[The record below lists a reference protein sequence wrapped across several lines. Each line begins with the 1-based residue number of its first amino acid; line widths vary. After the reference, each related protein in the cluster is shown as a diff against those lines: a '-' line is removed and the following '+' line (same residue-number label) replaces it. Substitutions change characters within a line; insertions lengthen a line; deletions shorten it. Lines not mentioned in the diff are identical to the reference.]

1 MSTVRTPH
9 PEPEA
14 LAAFAE
20 ARIDAAART
29 AIVDHLAVC
38 RACLEDVSLAMTAAA
53 EERGAEEPEE
63 ARERPVLQ
71 NRWYRNRWLYAAAAA
86 IAIALLVP
94 LMRESS
100 RRSPVEALVA
110 LAPRSARAVEPRL
123 SGGFAWAP
131 YRGPAR
137 AGEGGIDAG
146 QLKLGGAAGELV
158 ERAEHDRSRE
168 AQHAAGVAMVL
179 VDKPAEALARLETA
193 ARAGNDARIWS
204 DLAAARYAAAVSLGR
219 TSLLPDALA
228 ATDAALRIDATS
240 AEALFN
246 RALILEK
253 LGLSSEARRAW
264 ERYLAVDSTSD
275 WAKEARARL
284 ADLPPSTRSSRFER
298 DQPLFERAAA
308 DGDTARVRE
317 LTGRYPQQARTFGEA
332 EYLGRWAALYEQK
345 NAEAGRWLRI
355 ARGIGAALAAT
366 SGESLL
372 DESVRAIDTAS
383 PSQRDALAAAHLA
396 YRRGRIAHSRVDE
409 ATAERELRAAAGL
422 FESGGSPMALMARYY
437 AASARL
443 GQNDTADARAELEAI
458 RVESDPHPRFLACG
472 AHVRWELARTHMLDD
487 DWAGAATVLQ
497 QGGAMFH
504 RGGERASESF
514 VEAMHANALTSLGR
528 LDDAWNA
535 RLRAFTALSAEGH
548 SDMLATTVTGAL
560 REEMRAGRNDAAL
573 ALARLDFGSVRPVVA
588 IAVLIDRALLES
600 IAGNEAAALQ
610 SVTSAEA
617 AARTIPDAAL
627 RERALADIAV
637 ARGAAD
643 GDARRA
649 MASLTRAIDF
659 FQRHAMTADLP
670 EPLLLRARAAMRL
683 EDPVAAL
690 RDLDAGITA
699 LERHRGEAMGTGVLD
714 AERALFTEAIQLL
727 LDRGDAASAF
737 AYAERARG
745 APNTLAAMQQ
755 RLAGTATV
763 LLEMVVLPHEVA
775 TFAVAADDAVVARKP
790 LTASPYEQLVEP
802 FESLL
807 ARAELVVFVPDRS
820 MENMAFAAL
829 YDTRRKQRLIER
841 FEIAIAASGAS
852 LQRRT
857 IEPLRTAVALAL
869 PSNDLARLPEI
880 EAELVD
886 VGAAYPNTRRASRA
900 TLAELR
906 NARADVV
913 HIAGHTMREQG
924 AGDQAL
930 VFADGRASWKAIA
943 AMAPLQARLVVLA
956 ACETLRRPEAAH
968 TRALS
973 LGGAFAAAGAHDV
986 VGTLTPINDREARVL
1001 FRALH
1006 RHIAAGASPAAA
1018 LRATQLEGLRSGSRA
1033 WESVALLTA
1042 SAGGGPAGIAPAGR
1056 SGEKG

>member
-20 ARIDAAART
+20 GRLDAAART
-29 AIVDHLAVC
+29 AVVDHLAVC
-38 RACLEDVSLAMTAAA
+38 RACLGDVSLAMTAAE
-53 EERGAEEPEE
+53 EERGAVKPEE
-63 ARERPVLQ
+63 EGARLLQ
-71 NRWYRNRWLYAAAAA
+71 GRWYRSRWLYAAAAA
-86 IAIALLVP
+86 IAIALVVP
-94 LMRESS
+94 FLRESA
-100 RRSPVEALVA
+100 RRSPVESLVA

-131 YRGPAR
+131 YHGPAR
-137 AGEGGIDAG
+137 AGEGGIDAA

-158 ERAEHDRSRE
+158 ERAEHDRSPE
-168 AQHAAGVAMVL
+168 AQHAAGVALVL

-193 ARAGNDARIWS
+193 ARAGKDARIWS

-219 TSLLPDALA
+219 TSLLPEALA
-228 ATDAALRIDATS
+228 ATDAALRIDPRS

-264 ERYLAVDSTSD
+264 ERYLAVDATSE

-284 ADLPPSTRSSRFER
+284 AELPQSTRSSRFER
-298 DQPLFERAAA
+298 DQPLLERAAA

-332 EYLGRWAALYEQK
+332 EYLGRWAALHEQK
-345 NAEAGRWLRI
+345 NAEADRWLRI

-372 DESVRAIDTAS
+372 HEAVRAIDAAS
-383 PSQRDALAAAHLA
+383 PSQRDTLATAHVA

-409 ATAERELRAAAGL
+409 ATAERELRTAAGL
-422 FESGGSPMALMARYY
+422 FASAGSPMALMARYY
-437 AASARL
+437 AESARL
-443 GQNDTADARAELEAI
+443 GQNDTAGARAELEAI
-458 RVESDPHPRFLACG
+458 RLDSDAHPRFLACG

-487 DWAGAATVLQ
+487 DWAGAATVLEQ
-497 QGGAMFH
+497 AGAMFN

-514 VEAMHANALTSLGR
+514 VEAMHANALTFLGR

-535 RLRAFTALSAEGH
+535 RVRAFAALSAEGH

-560 REEMRAGRNDAAL
+560 REEIRAGRNDAAL
-573 ALARLDFGSVRPVVA
+573 ALASLDLEAVRPVVT
-588 IAVLIDRALLES
+588 IRVLTDRALLES
-600 IAGNEAAALQ
+600 IAGNEAAALR
-610 SVTSAEA
+610 SVTNAEA

-649 MASLTRAIDF
+649 TEALTRAIDF
-659 FQRHAMTADLP
+659 FQRHAMTANLP
-670 EPLLLRARAAMRL
+670 EPLLLRARAAVRL
-683 EDPVAAL
+683 EDPAAAL
-690 RDLDAGITA
+690 RDLDAGIAA
-699 LERHRGEAMGTGVLD
+699 LERHRGEAIGTGVLD
-714 AERALFTEAIQLL
+714 AERALFAEAIRLL
-727 LDRGDAASAF
+727 LDRGDTALAF

-745 APNTLAAMQQ
+745 AAMTLAAMQQ

-763 LLEMVVLPHEVA
+763 LLETVVLPREVA
-775 TFAVAADDAVVARKP
+775 TFAVAADDAAVARKP
-790 LTASPYEQLVEP
+790 LTASRYEQLVEP
-802 FESLL
+802 FEALL
-807 ARAELVVFVPDRS
+807 ASAERIVFVPDRS
-820 MENMAFAAL
+820 MENVAFAAL
-829 YDTRRKQRLIER
+829 FDPRRKQHLIER

-852 LQRRT
+852 LQRRPV
-857 IEPLRTAVALAL
+857 EPLRTALALAL
-869 PSNDLARLPEI
+869 PSNDMARLPET
-880 EAELVD
+880 EGELAD
-886 VGAAYPNTRRASRA
+886 VGAAYPNARRASQA

-913 HIAGHTMREQG
+913 HVAGHTMREQG
-924 AGDQAL
+924 AGEQAL
-930 VFADGRASWKAIA
+930 LFAEGRASWKSIA
-943 AMAPLQARLVVLA
+943 TLAPLHARLVVLA

-973 LGGAFAAAGAHDV
+973 LGAAFAAAGAHDV

-1018 LRATQLEGLRSGSRA
+1018 LRAAQLEGLRGGSRA

-1042 SAGGGPAGIAPAGR
+1042 TV
-1056 SGEKG
+1056 

>member
-20 ARIDAAART
+20 GRLDAAART

-38 RACLEDVSLAMTAAA
+38 RTCLGDVSLAMTAAD
-53 EERGAEEPEE
+53 EERGAAEPKE
-63 ARERPVLQ
+63 VL
-71 NRWYRNRWLYAAAAA
+71 RGPWYRTRWLYAAAAA

-94 LMRESS
+94 FMRQSW
-100 RRSPVEALVA
+100 RRSPVESLVA

-137 AGEGGIDAG
+137 AGEGGIDAA

-158 ERAEHDRSRE
+158 ERAEHDRSPE

-204 DLAAARYAAAVSLGR
+204 DLAAARYAAAVRLGR
-219 TSLLPDALA
+219 TSLLPEALA
-228 ATDAALRIDATS
+228 AADAALRIDPRF

-253 LGLSSEARRAW
+253 LGLSNEARRAW
-264 ERYLAVDSTSD
+264 ERYLAVDATSE

-284 ADLPPSTRSSRFER
+284 GDLPPSTRSSRFER
-298 DQPLFERAAA
+298 DQPLLERAAA
-308 DGDTARVRE
+308 DGDTIRVRE

-332 EYLGRWAALYEQK
+332 EYLGRWAALYEQ
-345 NAEAGRWLRI
+345 NNSEADRWLRI
-355 ARGIGAALAAT
+355 ARGIGEALATT

-372 DESVRAIDTAS
+372 QEAVRAIDAAS
-383 PSQRDALAAAHLA
+383 PSQRDSLAAAQLA
-396 YRRGRIAHSRVDE
+396 YRRGRIAHSRIDE
-409 ATAERELRAAAGL
+409 ATAERELRTAAGL
-422 FESGGSPMALMARYY
+422 FASAHSPMALMARYY

-443 GQNDTADARAELEAI
+443 GQNDTTGARAELEAI
-458 RVESDPHPRFLACG
+458 RVDSDAHPRFLACG

-497 QGGAMFH
+497 QAGAMFR

-514 VEAMHANALTSLGR
+514 VEAMHANALTFNGR
-528 LDDAWNA
+528 LDDAWSA
-535 RLRAFTALSAEGH
+535 RVRAFAALSAEGH

-573 ALARLDFGSVRPVVA
+573 ALASLDFGAVRPVVT
-588 IAVLIDRALLES
+588 IRVLTDRALLES
-600 IAGNEAAALQ
+600 IAGNETAALQ
-610 SVTSAEA
+610 SVTSAETA
-617 AARTIPDAAL
+617 AGTIPDAAL
-627 RERALADIAV
+627 RERARADIAV

-649 MASLTRAIDF
+649 TAALTRAIDF
-659 FQRHAMTADLP
+659 FQRHAMTTDLP
-670 EPLLLRARAAMRL
+670 EPLLLRARAAVRL
-683 EDPVAAL
+683 EDAVAAL
-690 RDLDAGITA
+690 RDLDAGIVA
-699 LERHRGEAMGTGVLD
+699 LERHRGEAIGTGLLD
-714 AERALFTEAIQLL
+714 AERALFTEAIRLL
-727 LDRGDAASAF
+727 LDRGDTASAF

-745 APNTLAAMQQ
+745 AAITLAAMEQ

-763 LLEMVVLPHEVA
+763 LVETVVLPDEVA
-775 TFAVAADDAVVARKP
+775 TFAVAAHDAAVARKP
-790 LTASPYEQLVEP
+790 LSASRYEQLVEP

-807 ARAELVVFVPDRS
+807 ANAGRIIFVPDRS
-820 MENMAFAAL
+820 MENVAFAAL
-829 YDTRRKQRLIER
+829 YDARREQHLIER

-857 IEPLRTAVALAL
+857 IEPLRTVVALAL
-869 PSNDLARLPEI
+869 PSNDMARLPEI
-880 EAELVD
+880 EAELAD
-886 VGAAYPNTRRASRA
+886 VGAAYPSARRASRA

-906 NARADVV
+906 SARADVL

-930 VFADGRASWKAIA
+930 VFADGPASWKAIG

-973 LGGAFAAAGAHDV
+973 LGAAFAAAGAHDV

-1018 LRATQLEGLRSGSRA
+1018 LRAAQLEGLRSGSRA

-1042 SAGGGPAGIAPAGR
+1042 TV
-1056 SGEKG
+1056 

>member
-1 MSTVRTPH
+1 MSSVRTPH

-20 ARIDAAART
+20 GRLDAAGRA

-38 RACLEDVSLAMTAAA
+38 RACMGDVSLAMTAA
-53 EERGAEEPEE
+53 EEEHGVEEPQV
-63 ARERPVLQ
+63 VL
-71 NRWYRNRWLYAAAAA
+71 RGPWYRSRWLYAAAAA
-86 IAIALLVP
+86 IAIAVLVP
-94 LMRESS
+94 FMRESP
-100 RRSPVEALVA
+100 RGSPLKSLVA
-110 LAPRSARAVEPRL
+110 LAPRSARVVEPRL

-137 AGEGGIDAG
+137 AGDGGIDAA

-158 ERAEHDRSRE
+158 ERAAHDRSPA

-219 TSLLPDALA
+219 TSLLTEALA
-228 ATDAALRIDATS
+228 ATDAALRIDARS

-264 ERYLAVDSTSD
+264 ERYLAVDATSE
-275 WAKEARARL
+275 WAREARARL
-284 ADLPPSTRSSRFER
+284 ADLPRSTRSSRFER
-298 DQPLFERAAA
+298 DQPLLERAAA
-308 DGDTARVRE
+308 DGDTARVQE

-332 EYLGRWAALYEQK
+332 EYLGRWAALFEQR
-345 NAEAGRWLRI
+345 NGEADRWLRV
-355 ARGIGAALAAT
+355 ARGIGAALAAA

-372 DESVRAIDTAS
+372 HEAVGAIDAAS

-396 YRRGRIAHSRVDE
+396 YRRGRIAHSRLDE
-409 ATAERELRAAAGL
+409 ATAERELRHAAEL
-422 FESGGSPMALMARYY
+422 FDSARSPMALMARYY

-443 GQNDTADARAELEAI
+443 GQNDVAGARADLEAV
-458 RVESDPHPRFLACG
+458 RAASDAHPRFLACG

-497 QGGAMFH
+497 QAGAMFH
-504 RGGERASESF
+504 RCDERASESF
-514 VEAMHANALTSLGR
+514 VEAMHANALTALGR
-528 LDDAWNA
+528 LDDAWSA
-535 RLRAFTALSAEGH
+535 RVRAFTALSAEGH
-548 SDMLATTVTGAL
+548 SDMLATTITGAL

-573 ALARLDFGSVRPVVA
+573 ALASLDLEAVRPVVA
-588 IAVLIDRALLES
+588 IDLLTDRALLES
-600 IAGNEAAALQ
+600 IAGNEAAALR
-610 SVTSAEA
+610 SVMSAEA
-617 AARTIPDAAL
+617 AAATIPDAAL
-627 RERALADIAV
+627 RERTLAEIAV

-649 MASLTRAIDF
+649 TAALTRAIDF
-659 FQRHAMTADLP
+659 YQRHEMTADLP
-670 EPLLLRARAAMRL
+670 EPLLLRARAAVRL

-690 RDLDAGITA
+690 RDLDAGIAA
-699 LERHRGEAMGTGVLD
+699 LERHRGEAIGTGLLD
-714 AERALFTEAIQLL
+714 AERNLFTEAIRLL
-727 LDRGDAASAF
+727 LDRGDTAAAF
-737 AYAERARG
+737 AYVERGRG
-745 APNTLAAMQQ
+745 AAMTLAGMQE

-763 LLEMVVLPHEVA
+763 LLETVVLSDEVV
-775 TFAVAADDAVVARKP
+775 TFAVAAADAVVARRP
-790 LTASPYEQLVEP
+790 LTASRYGQLVEP
-802 FESLL
+802 FEAVL
-807 ARAELVVFVPDRS
+807 AGAERIIFVPDRS
-820 MENMAFAAL
+820 MENVAFAAL
-829 YDTRRKQRLIER
+829 YDESRKQYLMER
-841 FEIAIAASGAS
+841 FEVAIGASGAS
-852 LQRRT
+852 LQRRADA
-857 IEPLRTAVALAL
+857 PLRTAVALAL
-869 PSNDLARLPEI
+869 PSNDMARLPET
-880 EAELVD
+880 EGELAD
-886 VGAAYPNTRRASRA
+886 VGAAYPNGRRVSRA

-913 HIAGHTMREQG
+913 HIAGHTTREQG

-930 VFADGRASWKAIA
+930 VFADGRASWKTIA
-943 AMAPLQARLVVLA
+943 VMEPLQARLVVLA

-973 LGGAFAAAGAHDV
+973 LGAAFAAAGAHDV

-1006 RHIAAGASPAAA
+1006 RHIAAGASPATA
-1018 LRATQLEGLRSGSRA
+1018 LRAAQLEGLRSGSRA
-1033 WESVALLTA
+1033 WEAVALLT
-1042 SAGGGPAGIAPAGR
+1042 STV
-1056 SGEKG
+1056 